1 MRVAIVGGGFAGA
14 AAAIALL
21 RTLPPGHS
29 IAIYEPAEEI
39 GRGIA
44 YARGRDH
51 YLLNV
56 AAHTVSLAP
65 DDENEFCTWAVT
77 RFPHAEEFWEDDG
90 AFFFPRT
97 WFGTYVHEHLRAAC
111 DQNPGVAFAHM
122 REVARSIALEGDAFV
137 VRSAD
142 GAHVFDR
149 IILAI
154 GNGPPSPI
162 PTLEPAGGVG
172 PIVIQSA
179 WDFEPGIVGKTDR
192 VAVIGGA
199 LTMADV
205 VADLENCGHRGPIT
219 CVSRNGRR
227 PHVTIGMRP
236 DFSPTD
242 ALPTT
247 LTARKLVSL
256 ARKWSAESIAEN
268 GDWRPGVDYLRRNG
282 TRLWRALPLIER
294 RRLRRHARSL
304 WEIHRYRMPPAAH
317 RRIEALIASGR
328 FAHLRGKV
336 LGTTARGLRIDTST
350 GPQDVP
356 ADIVINATGFD
367 TSYRT
372 ALAPIGDLLAVIGID
387 LGDTARNGLS
397 VDDHGRLLNVEPGL
411 FGRLYALGF
420 LARANHGDLATI
432 NTINAVAMNIAT
444 DIAAVQDGA

>member
-1 MRVAIVGGGFAGA
+1 
-14 AAAIALL
+14 
-21 RTLPPGHS
+21 
-29 IAIYEPAEEI
+29 
-39 GRGIA
+39 
-44 YARGRDH
+44 
-51 YLLNV
+51 
-56 AAHTVSLAP
+56 
-65 DDENEFCTWAVT
+65 
-77 RFPHAEEFWEDDG
+77 
-90 AFFFPRT
+90 
-97 WFGTYVHEHLRAAC
+97 
-111 DQNPGVAFAHM
+111 M

-162 PTLEPAGGVG
+162 PTLEPAGSVG

-205 VADLENCGHRGPIT
+205 VADLENCCHRGPIT

-242 ALPTT
+242 ILPTT

-282 TRLWRALPLIER
+282 THLWRALPLIER
-294 RRLRRHARSL
+294 RCLRRHARSL

-317 RRIEALIASGR
+317 RRIEALIASRR

-387 LGDTARNGLS
+387 LGDIARNGLS

-420 LARANHGDLATI
+420 LARANHGDLATV